1 MKKYRRAYPL
11 FSLCGLNCGLCP
23 RYHTEGGSRCPG
35 CGGMD
40 FELKHP
46 ACGVIGCS
54 QKHGGIEYCYQCR
67 EYPCPRFRDI
77 GQRDSFIS
85 YRKVLSDFC
94 KAETEG
100 MESIQKELE
109 EKMTILQE
117 LLSEYNDG
125 RRKSFFCNA
134 VNLLSIEELRSVME
148 ALRSMSSDSAG
159 DVKAKARQ
167 ASEHLEAK
175 AAQKGM
181 DLKLRK

>member
-1 MKKYRRAYPL
+1 MNKYRRDYPL
-11 FSLCGLNCGLCP
+11 FSLCGLNCGLCS

-35 CGGMD
+35 CGGKD

-46 ACGVIGCS
+46 ACGVISCS
-54 QKHGGIEYCYQCR
+54 LKHGGIEYCFQCKD
-67 EYPCPRFRDI
+67 YPCPRYHGI

-85 YRKVLSDFC
+85 YRDVLSDFS

-100 MESIQKELE
+100 LDSIQKELE

-134 VNLLSIEELRSVME
+134 VNLLSAEEVRKVME
-148 ALRSMSSDSAG
+148 AIRSVPTDPTE
-159 DVKAKARQ
+159 DVKDRARR
-167 ASEHLEAK
+167 AAEAFEAM
-175 AAQKGM
+175 AAGKDI